1 MENIDVQIQLLNKIG
16 NAWFF
21 PTHKDSS
28 QYRNWCGFNATMI
41 FATDNVSRLI
51 SWTCVHFPRNLSG
64 VCSFVKSMSMYNMK
78 AEYMYPKQF
87 RDEIN
92 WLFFVN
98 HLDAWGLFLCWF
110 VFNIQNCCHLLR
122 LFLSL
127 KIHQLYPCKKE
138 KSIFFWDNW
147 FV

>member
-1 MENIDVQIQLLNKIG
+1 MATRDFSQLIKFHPNIEIGVVLMRLWYLLQITLVGSLNMRT
-16 NAWFF
+16 F
-21 PTHKDSS
+21 S
-28 QYRNWCGFNATMI
+28 QKSA
-41 FATDNVSRLI
+41 
-51 SWTCVHFPRNLSG
+51 G
-64 VCSFVKSMSMYNMK
+64 VCSFVKSMYMYNME
-78 AEYMYPKQF
+78 AEYPKQF

-138 KSIFFWDNW
+138 KCIFFWDNW